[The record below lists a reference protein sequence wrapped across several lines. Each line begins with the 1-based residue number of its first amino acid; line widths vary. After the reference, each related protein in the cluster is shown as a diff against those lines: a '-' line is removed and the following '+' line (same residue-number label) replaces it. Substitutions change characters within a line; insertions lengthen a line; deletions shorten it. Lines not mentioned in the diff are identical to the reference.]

1 MKIFTFLV
9 MFFLS
14 QQALEQ
20 WSCVYFFNTNISVE
34 VMSRQKKKKKEQDKM
49 MYITFW
55 GLPESSSCLSK
66 EKEKYLR
73 YHSSLL
79 EAI

>member
-34 VMSRQKKKKKEQDKM
+34 VMSRQKKKKEER
-49 MYITFW
+49 T
-55 GLPESSSCLSK
+55 G
-66 EKEKYLR
+66 
-73 YHSSLL
+73 
-79 EAI
+79 